1 MAGEYDPRPVIRK
14 DFYALLSRLEIEKW
28 EVHEL
33 RPWKL
38 NVVAR
43 SDNVDTQDLA
53 VSKHQKIRRI
63 ISNGKYRFLVKSVE
77 IGLSYVTF
85 HLAPDWPY
93 YMEQR
98 ARHAPA
104 HLEMDDIIPI

>member
-1 MAGEYDPRPVIRK
+1 MAKEFDPRPMIRK
-14 DFYALLSRLEIEKW
+14 DFYALLDRLELEKL
-28 EVHEL
+28 EIHEL

-38 NVVAR
+38 DVVVRTDGMDA
-43 SDNVDTQDLA
+43 QDLA
-53 VSKHQKIRRI
+53 VSTHQKIRRI
-63 ISNGKYRFLVKSVE
+63 ISNGQYRFLIKSVE

-98 ARHAPA
+98 AKHAPA
-104 HLEMDDIIPI
+104 TLEVDDIIPI